1 MPQEIRLNF
10 NQEDEGLNLTGTVNF
25 PNTMDIGNLSEL
37 SVRGLAEWRHV
48 PANIVH
54 VNQGFIERFNM
65 VEKSKNL
72 SKIGVNW
79 IGIQARTDILLSFA
93 VRHGKSGTTKV
104 QELLTKFFKAI
115 GATSVK
121 FSVLNVELALNDQE
135 DDSTDSETDD
145 DNF

>member
-25 PNTMDIGNLSEL
+25 PNTMDLGYLSEL
-37 SVRGLAEWRHV
+37 TIRGLADWRHV
-48 PANIVH
+48 PTNIVH
-54 VNQGFIERFNM
+54 VNKNFIDKFG
-65 VEKSKNL
+65 VIEKSKNL

-121 FSVLNVELALNDQE
+121 FSVLNVELALNSQE
-135 DDSTDSETDD
+135 EEPDSNSESDFD
-145 DNF
+145 